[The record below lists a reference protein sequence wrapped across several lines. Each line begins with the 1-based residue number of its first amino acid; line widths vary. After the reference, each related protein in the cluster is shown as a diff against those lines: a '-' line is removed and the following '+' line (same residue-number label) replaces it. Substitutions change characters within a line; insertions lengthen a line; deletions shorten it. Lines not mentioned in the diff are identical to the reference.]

1 MHKRCV
7 MHKWMISIVSLCLF
21 ATFFGE
27 TLQSDP
33 SRIVLIT
40 GASHGIGLATAERL
54 AKNGYKVY
62 AMTRNPSTAADL
74 QALAIDNPWVVIRQ
88 LDITDDVS
96 VESAIR
102 EILQEEGSI
111 FAVINNAGFGIF
123 GPTETHRLEEIQ
135 QLFETNFLGAIRVIN
150 AVLPSMRERRE
161 GRILNLSSIS
171 GVVPSKNLPVYS
183 ATKFALEAIS
193 ASYAN
198 DLSPWNIKVT
208 LIQPGP
214 VVTNF
219 ESSTCYGTR
228 LAEEENPYLD
238 VLPSRRQSWKQ
249 LLDSGQTPDEVA
261 AVIQTVLQ
269 DPNPNLWMQTSP
281 SVTAIMENHYKDLSG
296 NVRIPH

>member
-1 MHKRCV
+1 
-7 MHKWMISIVSLCLF
+7 MHKWIISIISLCLF
-21 ATFFGE
+21 ATFFGQ
-27 TLQSDP
+27 TLHSDHG
-33 SRIVLIT
+33 RTVLIT

-62 AMTRNPSTAADL
+62 AMTRNPSTAMDL
-74 QALAIDNPWVVIRQ
+74 QALAINHPCVVIRQ

-96 VESAIR
+96 VESAIQK
-102 EILQEEGSI
+102 ILKEEGSI

-123 GPTETHRLEEIQ
+123 GPTEMHTLEEIQ
-135 QLFETNFLGAIRVIN
+135 QLFETNFFGAIRMIN
-150 AVLPSMRERRE
+150 AVLPSMREKGE

-171 GVVPSKNLPVYS
+171 GVVPSKGMPIYS
-183 ATKFALEAIS
+183 ATKFALEAVS
-193 ASYAN
+193 ASYAY
-198 DLSPWNIKVT
+198 DLSPWNIKVS

-228 LAEEENPYLD
+228 LAKEENPYLD
-238 VLPSRRQSWKQ
+238 ILPSRRQSWKQ
-249 LLDSGQTPDEVA
+249 VMDSGQAPDEVA

-269 DPNPNLWMQTSP
+269 DPNPNLWVQTSP
-281 SVTAIMENHYKDLSG
+281 SVTGIMENHYKDLSG